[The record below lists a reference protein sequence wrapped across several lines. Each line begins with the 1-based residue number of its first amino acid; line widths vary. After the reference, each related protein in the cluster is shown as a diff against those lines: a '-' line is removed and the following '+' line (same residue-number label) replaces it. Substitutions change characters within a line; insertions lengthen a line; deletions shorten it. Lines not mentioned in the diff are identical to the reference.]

1 MASQVVQMD
10 YPVVTNISN
19 GFKAAHDTLVA
30 VGKALDAAITT
41 LRTLAFF
48 GMALAKA
55 LADYLQVIKDKV
67 DKLAKLAQEFS
78 DDLARAVQDHRTG
91 QYKAGSYFGEGKGS
105 VA

>member
-10 YPVVTNISN
+10 YPVVTSVSK

-30 VGKALDAAITT
+30 VGKALEAAITT

-48 GMALAKA
+48 GVALAKA
-55 LADYLQVIKDKV
+55 LADYLQVIKTKV
-67 DKLAKLAQEFS
+67 DKLAKLTQEFS
-78 DDLARAVQDHRTG
+78 DDLARAVEDHKKG
-91 QYKAGSYFGEGKGS
+91 QYNAGSYFGEGKGS